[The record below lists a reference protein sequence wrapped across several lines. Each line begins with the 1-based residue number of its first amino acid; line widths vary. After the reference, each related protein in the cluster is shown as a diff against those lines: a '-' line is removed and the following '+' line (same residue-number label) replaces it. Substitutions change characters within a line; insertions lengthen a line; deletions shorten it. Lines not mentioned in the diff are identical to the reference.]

1 MENLS
6 SFLGKMP
13 YRGPRG
19 PQPGSERPD
28 PQAGAAGSQGG
39 TTRRLQETGLSHD
52 FRARQSLPAD
62 LEMEGCSTRETRAAR
77 RRLFPTAAV
86 AGSCRLRPGK
96 GGPAAPGSGMQLA
109 GLAGEAASAPL
120 TFALPP
126 SKLLNEPRGKEHFS
140 SGSQRRAIREPRP
153 LSYFQFLSNI

>member
-13 YRGPRG
+13 YRGLRG

-96 GGPAAPGSGMQLA
+96 GGPAALRDAACGA
-109 GLAGEAASAPL
+109 GGGGCLRASYL
-120 TFALPP
+120 RPP
-126 SKLLNEPRGKEHFS
+126 AFKT
-140 SGSQRRAIREPRP
+140 SQ
-153 LSYFQFLSNI
+153 